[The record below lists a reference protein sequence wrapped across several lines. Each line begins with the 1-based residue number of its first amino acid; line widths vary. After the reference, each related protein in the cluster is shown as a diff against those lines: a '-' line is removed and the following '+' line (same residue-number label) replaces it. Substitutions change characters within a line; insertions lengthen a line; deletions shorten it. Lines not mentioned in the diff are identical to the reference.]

1 MSTVGEALIN
11 PDCLT
16 TSSSASELFY
26 NKQAGF
32 AAVPFIAVF
41 VSFVFWYV
49 YGHVK
54 KTPFFF
60 KAPKRLSM
68 STTVR
73 LAGALKRKAS
83 SAKAAISYHTAENV
97 GEDYVFNNKT
107 GEKTSLASGNSTLKS
122 EGRRISD
129 SSVGSENKG
138 RTVNV
143 SGSDKK
149 KPSRKKRLSASSSDS
164 TTPKDKFIVTVTM
177 VVYLIFP
184 TLCQQAFQIFD
195 CKTVAEVQ
203 YLAIDLEHPCYEGD
217 HMVAVLTLGI
227 SQLALF
233 VVGLPLLVLYFLRR
247 NRKRSGGLNR
257 LRVRVRYGL
266 FFVA

>member
-1 MSTVGEALIN
+1 
-11 PDCLT
+11 
-16 TSSSASELFY
+16 
-26 NKQAGF
+26 
-32 AAVPFIAVF
+32 
-41 VSFVFWYV
+41 
-49 YGHVK
+49 
-54 KTPFFF
+54 
-60 KAPKRLSM
+60 
-68 STTVR
+68 
-73 LAGALKRKAS
+73 
-83 SAKAAISYHTAENV
+83 
-97 GEDYVFNNKT
+97 
-107 GEKTSLASGNSTLKS
+107 
-122 EGRRISD
+122 
-129 SSVGSENKG
+129 
-138 RTVNV
+138 
-143 SGSDKK
+143 
-149 KPSRKKRLSASSSDS
+149 
-164 TTPKDKFIVTVTM
+164 M